1 VASQPTFTAPIRG
14 VEGPH
19 ATQRWE
25 HVLSHEAS
33 LSYRLTDLLGRLLGI
48 AGVPPPARPGA
59 SLSERETRLASMRQ
73 AGAYRALEAVRAA
86 ARRRRRGREGAEI
99 AAAGEAPSLGPFTA
113 AAVDDAFALMRS
125 LPFDELQRRG
135 WHVQPNHF
143 YWPLNDVE
151 FLAENRALWHER
163 GAPRGIDW
171 DLDGQI
177 ELVRRFAPVLR
188 ELDDVPDELPAD
200 APEFAWGNSSFSG
213 ADAIAYYGV
222 IRTLQPRRVVEVGS
236 GWSSLVLKRALA
248 RNDGDC
254 AVTMV
259 EPFPNEEVWAGV
271 PAEWTLHRRLLQHAD
286 LELFD
291 ALEPGDVCFYDG
303 SHCVRTGSDVNW
315 LVFEVLPRL
324 ARGVWVHF
332 HDLFWPDDYA
342 DDWIFQ
348 EGLSWNEQY
357 LVQAFLM
364 HNDSYRVRLANRLL
378 FRERRQELAAAYPRG
393 ALDGGSVW
401 LEKIG

>member
-1 VASQPTFTAPIRG
+1 MASQPTFTAPIRG